1 MTGSKLAE
9 TQLAHTAHHDELAG
23 LADRRSFQ
31 ERIDEH
37 LVRAS
42 RYGWRGALLAIN
54 LDGLKDVNDAAGDE
68 LLRSAARRM
77 CGALRGSDLLARF
90 GGDEFVVL
98 LPEANHDEAATVA
111 RKLVLLLSST
121 EEEGTPSAGSV
132 GVAVIEG
139 PVRSEQ
145 LFVSADRALYA
156 AKHAGGNTFRIVP
169 ERKREPASAHSSTSG
184 DQEPA
189 PLILAS

>member
-1 MTGSKLAE
+1 MTERKPAE
-9 TQLAHTAHHDELAG
+9 TQLAYMASHDELTG
-23 LADRRSFQ
+23 LANRHSFQ
-31 ERIDEH
+31 ERINEH

-42 RYGWRGALLAIN
+42 RYGWRGALLAID
-54 LDGLKDVNDAAGDE
+54 LDGLKEVNDAAGHE

-77 CGALRGSDLLARF
+77 CGALRGSDLLARS

-98 LPEANHDEAATVA
+98 LPEASHEEAATVA

-121 EEEGTPSAGSV
+121 EGDGTPSAGSV

-139 PVRSEQ
+139 PIRSEQ
-145 LFVSADRALYA
+145 LFVAADRALYQ

-169 ERKREPASAHSSTSG
+169 ERETEPAPCHPNPSG
-184 DQEPA
+184 EQEPA
-189 PLILAS
+189 PPVLAG